1 MICWKNQESWQLSE
15 CYLGMKTH
23 KLPRSKSDQACVE
36 NTEDLTHNQVDQ
48 KAPMFMTWW
57 VRAVLVAQWGP
68 YSIGQVDLC
77 IW

>member
-48 KAPMFMTWW
+48 KAPMFMT
-57 VRAVLVAQWGP
+57 
-68 YSIGQVDLC
+68 
-77 IW
+77 